1 MSIGSIP
8 LRYKVTIDP
17 EQCMLC
23 GRCVENCSYGVY
35 RMEGDKIRINS
46 RNCVACHRCT
56 AFCPRDAISIYEKPT
71 DYRSHPV
78 WTREIR
84 ENIFNQAKTGKI
96 ILAGMGNALP
106 YPMIF
111 DRLVLDACQVT
122 NPSIDP
128 LREPMELRTYLGKKP
143 ASLVYPG
150 DRKGEV
156 ELLTKLTPNLQIET
170 PIMIG
175 HMSYGA
181 ISLPAQQALAKAVSR
196 IGTFMG
202 TGEGGLHESLY
213 PYQKNIIVQV
223 ASGRFG
229 VDINYLERGAAIEI
243 KIGQG
248 AKPGIG
254 GHLPGEKIC
263 ADVSCTRMIPEG
275 SDAISPAPHH
285 DIYSIEDLKQLVR
298 SLKEATEWK
307 KPVFVKI
314 AAVHNVAAIAAGIAR
329 SSADAVVIDGFRG
342 GTGAAPVV
350 FRDHVG
356 IPIEAAIASVDAKL
370 RSQGITERGLRHCQ
384 RGYPPER
391 RCGKDHL
398 PWRRCRLYRDLCPR
412 CHGVPGVR
420 NLQPGC
426 MRMGYCNPETRT
438 DKTAGSRDQCRPGRE
453 PDPWLDP
460 GTRRTDGGCRY
471 QQHREPAGQPRPAP
485 GLHAGRRTAECARC
499 ENGGGM
505 TMSTVTID
513 AKNLHYTPLN
523 QQIRG
528 QSLQGAKEIVIDNV
542 LGQRFIGDG
551 LRGDD
556 VTITVNGVPGGDLAM
571 FMSGPTIIVHGNA
584 DHAPGNTMDKGK
596 VIIHG
601 SAGDAVA
608 HSMRGGRIYVRDN
621 IGYRGGIHMKQ
632 YLEKRPILVVG
643 GSARA
648 FLGESMAGGIIIVLG
663 LNGIPADC
671 GAGCR
676 KWYPWGGDLCPGPG

>member
-1 MSIGSIP
+1 MSIGSTP
-8 LRYKVTIDP
+8 LRFKVTIDP

-23 GRCVENCSYGVY
+23 GRCVDNCSYGVY
-35 RMEGDKIRINS
+35 RMEDGKIKINS

-56 AFCPRDAISIYEKPT
+56 AFCPRDAISIHEKPT

-84 ENIFNQAKTGKI
+84 EAVFNQAKTGKI

-111 DRLVLDACQVT
+111 DRLLLDACQVT

-128 LREPMELRTYLGKKP
+128 LREPMELRTYIGKKP
-143 ASLVYPG
+143 ASLSVRQHNG
-150 DRKGEV
+150 DT
-156 ELLTKLTPNLQIET
+156 ELLTQLAPNLQIET

-181 ISLPAQQALAKAVSR
+181 ISLNAQKALARAVTKV
-196 IGTFMG
+196 GTFMG

-213 PYQKNIIVQV
+213 PFQKHIIVQV

-254 GHLPGEKIC
+254 GHLPGEKV
-263 ADVSCTRMIPEG
+263 DKEVSTTRMIPES

-314 AAVHNVAAIAAGIAR
+314 AAVHNAAAIAAGIAR

-370 RSQGITERGLRHCQ
+370 RSQGIRNEVSIIASGGIRQSADVAKIICLGADAVYIGTSALVAMGCRVCGTCNRGVCAWGIATQKPELTKRLDPETNAVQVANLIHGWTDELAELMGAAGINSIESLRGNRDRL
-384 RGYPPER
+384 RGYMLDE
-391 RCGKDHL
+391 
-398 PWRRCRLYRDLCPR
+398 
-412 CHGVPGVR
+412 
-420 NLQPGC
+420 NLL
-426 MRMGYCNPETRT
+426 NVL
-438 DKTAGSRDQCRPGRE
+438 DVKTAG
-453 PDPWLDP
+453 
-460 GTRRTDGGCRY
+460 
-471 QQHREPAGQPRPAP
+471 A
-485 GLHAGRRTAECARC
+485 
-499 ENGGGM
+499 
-505 TMSTVTID
+505 
-513 AKNLHYTPLN
+513 
-523 QQIRG
+523 
-528 QSLQGAKEIVIDNV
+528 
-542 LGQRFIGDG
+542 
-551 LRGDD
+551 
-556 VTITVNGVPGGDLAM
+556 
-571 FMSGPTIIVHGNA
+571 
-584 DHAPGNTMDKGK
+584 
-596 VIIHG
+596 
-601 SAGDAVA
+601 
-608 HSMRGGRIYVRDN
+608 
-621 IGYRGGIHMKQ
+621 
-632 YLEKRPILVVG
+632 
-643 GSARA
+643 
-648 FLGESMAGGIIIVLG
+648 
-663 LNGIPADC
+663 
-671 GAGCR
+671 
-676 KWYPWGGDLCPGPG
+676 